1 MYTIANIDN
10 PTIWIVGFITI
21 VILFG
26 GQKIPEL
33 MRSIGKGK
41 REFERGLRGDDEEL
55 MAQQRREDEIRR
67 RVEEEM
73 RKEDEQKRRGVQ

>member
-1 MYTIANIDN
+1 MITLANIEN
-10 PTIWIVGFITI
+10 PTIWIVGLVI
-21 VILFG
+21 VIILFG

-33 MRSIGKGK
+33 MRSLGKGK

-55 MAQQRREDEIRR
+55 MAQQRREDEIRK
-67 RVEEEM
+67 RVEDEM